1 MREIV
6 NQDAYN
12 DSLFSEGNE
21 YTVGT
26 NDGAQFKRVIFV
38 GTRLYHGKPMMVFK
52 TQDSRQITVN
62 PSFHSFVIE
71 EPLTEMNE
79 VLYEQSGWNEEK
91 TPNDKETVQNG

>member
-1 MREIV
+1 MRKITT
-6 NQDAYN
+6 QDAYD
-12 DSLFSEGNE
+12 DSLLAEGSE

-26 NDGAQFKRVIFV
+26 NDGAQFKRVIFI

-52 TQDSRQITVN
+52 TRDSRQVTIN

-79 VLYEQSGWNEEK
+79 VLFKQSGWSEK
-91 TPNDKETVQNG
+91 KTLNDKETIQDG